1 MKRDDIKKLFPEATD
16 AQVDEILNIN
26 SSDIGKTKK
35 VLDEEKAELER
46 LKAIESEFEETKKT
60 SQTKE
65 QKLDAALDKAA
76 KAEKDFNIQKNRLAV
91 EKLFVT
97 AGLSETDYS
106 ELLDSIVSDNAETSN
121 KTANGFIS
129 LLKAQKEATEKSV
142 RAAVLK
148 ETPKPKM
155 GGGDSGEV
163 TKERFTA
170 MGYGERVKLFQENPE
185 LYNELNGGNE

>member
-46 LKAIESEFEETKKT
+46 LKAIESEFEETKKI

-76 KAEKDFNIQKNRLAV
+76 KAEKDFNIQKNRLAI
-91 EKLFVT
+91 EKSFVS

-155 GGGDSGEV
+155 GGGDGGEI

-170 MGYGERVKLFQENPE
+170 MGYGERVKLFQDNPE